1 MFFWDN
7 FQVKAQVSL
16 VIPLR
21 DIKLAEKI
29 ENASNNTLDKGIIV
43 TTGDSLNKTNFIFAQ
58 ILDRDFVVDKFS
70 ELLSKTQESIV
81 YVFSNNTH
89 IQKYKHLLRK

>member
-1 MFFWDN
+1 MNWFN

-58 ILDRDFVVDKFS
+58 ILDRDFVVDKLS

-81 YVFSNNTH
+81 
-89 IQKYKHLLRK
+89 